1 VAVAEPWSL
10 SSWREAVGA
19 GDRWLFYGTR
29 YVRGWGEDAVGKEL
43 ASGEFLA
50 ELVSLIRDDLLDTN
64 IQKFEGRHV
73 MAGDKVKNSGTGDE
87 AILDETSEFGII
99 GIIHNVNVIQ
109 LNYLYSIN
117 S

>member
-1 VAVAEPWSL
+1 M
-10 SSWREAVGA
+10 
-19 GDRWLFYGTR
+19 
-29 YVRGWGEDAVGKEL
+29 
-43 ASGEFLA
+43 
-50 ELVSLIRDDLLDTN
+50 VSLIRDDLLDAN
-64 IQKFEGRHV
+64 VQEFEGRHV

>member
-1 VAVAEPWSL
+1 MSITSGGGGKGEG
-10 SSWREAVGA
+10 VGRKIA
-19 GDRWLFYGTR
+19 
-29 YVRGWGEDAVGKEL
+29 WGG
-43 ASGEFLA
+43 FLA

>member
-1 VAVAEPWSL
+1 MGRVEEGKGL
-10 SSWREAVGA
+10 
-19 GDRWLFYGTR
+19 DR
-29 YVRGWGEDAVGKEL
+29 EL
-43 ASGEFLA
+43 AWGGFLA
-50 ELVSLIRDDLLDTN
+50 ELVSLIRDDLLDAN
-64 IQKFEGRHV
+64 VQEFEGRHV